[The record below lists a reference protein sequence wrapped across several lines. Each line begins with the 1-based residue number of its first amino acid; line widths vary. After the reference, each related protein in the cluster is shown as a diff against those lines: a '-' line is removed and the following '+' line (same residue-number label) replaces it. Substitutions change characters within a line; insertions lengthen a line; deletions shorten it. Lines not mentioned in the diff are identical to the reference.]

1 MLWVAGS
8 LAGRLTSKQA
18 LCPLADMAASRVPS
32 VLLSW
37 SVGGVRG
44 PKQSNRKIPVI
55 LVKDF
60 PNLGFRGEE
69 VAVRPGYAR
78 NFLIPQQVV
87 VYSTIENK
95 ADFMKEKDEAELKR
109 VAEIQR
115 VNLLLRRLAKID
127 LTIKRHVNQDDK
139 IYGSVTAKHIAE
151 KLAKADLN
159 IPEQDVMLAEALKV
173 KAYDRTRTK
182 KDSAGRG
189 TGDFS
194 LPAIGEGKITCLSS
208 HQRAQR

>member
-8 LAGRLTSKQA
+8 IAGRLTSKQA

-109 VAEIQR
+109 VEEIQR
-115 VNLLLRRLAKID
+115 VKLLLRRLAKID

-173 KAYDRTRTK
+173 KAYNRT
-182 KDSAGRG
+182 
-189 TGDFS
+189 
-194 LPAIGEGKITCLSS
+194 
-208 HQRAQR
+208 